1 MSEESLSQ
9 LERRISRIFK
19 IGVAVSTGL
28 LTLGLVLWF
37 ARAAAAPLVL
47 NTGLAV
53 LIAIPIS
60 RIVVSFVDALRR
72 RDRLMAGAT
81 AAVLLILAATIAYS
95 LLVSTT

>member
-9 LERRISRIFK
+9 LERRIGRIFK
-19 IGVAVSTGL
+19 IGVVVSTGL
-28 LTLGLVLWF
+28 MTMGLVLWF
-37 ARAAAAPLVL
+37 AGAAAAPLVL

-81 AAVLLILAATIAYS
+81 ATVLVILAATIAYS